1 MAKKKHK
8 GRNFFK
14 RFWDSFWR
22 PEMLVL
28 PGQLAF
34 FLFLSLVP
42 TITLLS
48 YACSYLQIS
57 NDVIN
62 SILNKSLGEEI
73 SSLVT
78 PILTS
83 TKITPAFFITLG
95 SGYFIA
101 SNGMASIIVSAN
113 SIYGIEDSGFFR
125 RRLKAF
131 LMELLLVILIIFI
144 IVFPLLGD
152 EIIRLLHFMNFKT
165 SLADTIIKT
174 LTNVSG
180 PISWI
185 IIFFIIQLLY
195 KISPDRKVPWHTTIS
210 GTIFTTLSWM
220 GITYC
225 YSYYISNYANYSVFY
240 GTLAN
245 IVILLVWLWLIS
257 YAFVIGMAMNFH
269 EELEKTGVIDV
280 VSEIQDEINSE
291 DNEIPEQSQPEDS
304 KEDNQEEQEEKE
316 TKKNKKN
323 DK

>member
-1 MAKKKHK
+1 MAKKRR
-8 GRNFFK
+8 GRNYFK

-42 TITLLS
+42 TFTLIS
-48 YACSYLQIS
+48 YVCSYLQLS
-57 NDVIN
+57 NDVMTTLLQRAL
-62 SILNKSLGEEI
+62 SQDI
-73 SSLVT
+73 SDLVT

-125 RRLKAF
+125 RRLKSI
-131 LMELLLVILIIFI
+131 LMELFVVILFLFI
-144 IVFPLLGD
+144 LIVPVFGN
-152 EIIRLLHFMNFKT
+152 EIIRLLEYVNFEST
-165 SLADTIIKT
+165 IAYGIIKT
-174 LTNVSG
+174 LTNISG
-180 PISWI
+180 PLSWI
-185 IIFFIIQLLY
+185 VIFLAIQILY
-195 KISPDRKVPWHTTIS
+195 KIAPDKKIPWRSTI
-210 GTIFTTLSWM
+210 GGAIFTTIAWI

-225 YSYYISNYANYSVFY
+225 YSIYINSYANYSVFY
-240 GTLAN
+240 GALAN
-245 IVILLVWLWLIS
+245 IVILLVWIWLLS

-280 VSEIQDEINSE
+280 VTEIQNEMESTTENINLEEIIE
-291 DNEIPEQSQPEDS
+291 DT
-304 KEDNQEEQEEKE
+304 EKE
-316 TKKNKKN
+316 EDKKEKENKEE
-323 DK
+323 